1 MVAVAQVLAE
11 EPGEMIVNEK
21 PMKSAGSEME
31 PAALRIRGRVP
42 WILLAVGLLLP
53 SAITWVYFVAL
64 AEQSSGLQQLAYGL
78 GKGAQF
84 LLPIVAVGFWGEWK
98 RGMLPAVPESDAG
111 REHDV
116 SVGGIRQSTRTGLV
130 VGTSDGGE
138 RKGRVANFRREWL
151 IAILLGC
158 VVSLVMMV
166 LYFAFLLP
174 GGGMELAK
182 QEGMAKL
189 EALGIGSPAA
199 LLLLA
204 AFYAFLHSGFEEFYW
219 RGFVFQG
226 LRQYSTLP
234 VAGIV
239 SSLGFMAHHVL
250 VLGKFFGYDS
260 PETYFFSISIAV
272 GGGAWAWI
280 VSRTGSLVPS
290 WISHGIIDA
299 AIFLIALHLIF
310 FAS

>member
-1 MVAVAQVLAE
+1 MAVAQIFAE
-11 EPGEMIVNEK
+11 EPSEMIVNEK
-21 PMKSAGSEME
+21 PMKSSGSEME
-31 PAALRIRGRVP
+31 PAALRTRGRVP

-64 AEQSSGLQQLAYGL
+64 AEQASGLQQLAYGL

-84 LLPIVAVGFWGEWK
+84 LLPIVAVWFWGEWK
-98 RGMLPAVPESDAG
+98 RGMLPAVPKADAG
-111 REHDV
+111 MEPDV
-116 SVGGIRQSTRTGLV
+116 SGGGMRQSSSPGLG
-130 VGTSDGGE
+130 VGTSDRGE
-138 RKGRVANFRREWL
+138 RRGRVANFRREWL

-174 GGGMELAK
+174 GGGMEQAK
-182 QEGMAKL
+182 REGMAKL

-226 LRQYSTLP
+226 LRQYSPLP
-234 VAGIV
+234 VAIAL

-250 VLGKFFGYDS
+250 VLGKFFGYGS
-260 PETYFFSISIAV
+260 PNTYFFSLSIAV
-272 GGGAWAWI
+272 GGGAWAWL
-280 VSRTGSLVPS
+280 VSRTDSLVPS